1 MDNILVSVN
10 LNHIL
15 DIEVAKEG
23 LDLDSLNIDG
33 IPDTDYDDNDGVPDA
48 EDIDDDNDGIPN
60 DEGDYDEDYLD
71 DREYPILN
79 DRLPTTVALETDG
92 TVLQ

>member
-10 LNHIL
+10 LDHIL

-60 DEGDYDEDYLD
+60 DEGDYD
-71 DREYPILN
+71 RGWYPILN
-79 DRLPTTVALETDG
+79 DRPPTTIALETDG
-92 TVLQ
+92 SLLQ